1 MFDVGWSEAT
11 VILLLALLLF
21 GPDKLA
27 DFAKT
32 LGRLYGEYKTARR
45 RLELELLYGKE
56 VVDRE
61 FIRDLAK
68 LKLDSPA
75 EFAKVVDFSKD
86 LSLSNLGNLS
96 NPELS
101 PEFRRRVMEGSVT
114 ESLGVEGVANVSDAG
129 RRKDETGEMEA
140 KGVRDVKAEGVKEA
154 GKVEE
159 RVEEKTAGDAG
170 EKE

>member
-56 VVDRE
+56 IVDRE
-61 FIRDLAK
+61 YIRDLAK
-68 LKLDSPA
+68 LKLENPGLADFSRI
-75 EFAKVVDFSKD
+75 VDFSTT
-86 LSLSNLGNLS
+86 NLN
-96 NPELS
+96 
-101 PEFRRRVMEGSVT
+101 PEFRRRVLEGDYPAVGREEDFKVVEDDGGKVT
-114 ESLGVEGVANVSDAG
+114 ESEESG
-129 RRKDETGEMEA
+129 R
-140 KGVRDVKAEGVKEA
+140 KAENGEKS
-154 GKVEE
+154 
-159 RVEEKTAGDAG
+159 EEKS
-170 EKE
+170 ESEV